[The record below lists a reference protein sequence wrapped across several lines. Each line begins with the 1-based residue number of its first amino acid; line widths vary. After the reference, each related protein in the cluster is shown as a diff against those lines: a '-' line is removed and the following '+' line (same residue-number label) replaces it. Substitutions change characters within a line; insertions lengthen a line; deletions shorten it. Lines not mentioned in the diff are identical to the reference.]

1 MTTDAAG
8 RAPAPGDPST
18 FVAAAN
24 AEETHVLLRRAILI
38 RHGET
43 EWNLSGQHTGVTD
56 IPLTD
61 NGRIAARGLAPLAAT
76 ARFVLV
82 LTSPLHR
89 ARETCALAGLGAQ
102 AQVDPNLIEWNYGAY
117 EGLTLTE
124 IHAQDPD
131 WMLFTD
137 GCPGGE
143 SPAQVG
149 ARVDQVIARIRGVEG
164 DVALFGH
171 GHFFKVFAARWLG
184 LPASAGSHFVL
195 DPATVSVLS
204 HYHGS
209 PAVKSWNAP
218 LMLRA

>member
-1 MTTDAAG
+1 MNTDVLG
-8 RAPAPGDPST
+8 RAPAPDDTRT

-24 AEETHVLLRRAILI
+24 AEETHVLLRRAVLI

-43 EWNLSGQHTGVTD
+43 EWTLSGQHTGVTD

-61 NGRIAARGLAPLAAT
+61 IGRTAARGLAPLAAK
-76 ARFVLV
+76 ANFALV

-102 AQVDPNLIEWNYGAY
+102 AQVDTNLIEWNYGAY
-117 EGLTLTE
+117 EGLTPKE
-124 IHAQDPD
+124 IHARDPG

-149 ARVDQVIARIRGVEG
+149 ARVDQIIARIRGVEG

-171 GHFFKVFAARWLG
+171 GHFFRVFAARWLG
-184 LPASAGSHFVL
+184 LPASAGSHFLL
-195 DPATVSVLS
+195 DPGTVSVLS
-204 HYHGS
+204 HYRS
-209 PAVKSWNAP
+209 VPAVKSWNAP
-218 LMLRA
+218 LMLRP